1 MPRRGLTDS
10 LNIPLQMQKLVK
22 SEFEGAKALIHCGG
36 ISCAGFRRRD
46 VLPPLQEVFGFLPRL
61 LMNFHQ

>member
-10 LNIPLQMQKLVK
+10 LKIPLQMQKLVR

-36 ISCAGFRRRD
+36 ISCAGFRWRK
-46 VLPPLQEVFGFLPRL
+46 VSLPLQEVFGFLLRL